1 MDQELVERARALL
14 DLCRTKGL
22 KIAAAESCT
31 GGLLAATLTEIA
43 GSSAVFERGFVTYS
57 NEAKQA
63 MVGVTPA
70 TLASHGAVSRE
81 TAEAMAKG
89 ALTHAPVHLAVSITG
104 IAGPGGGVPG
114 KPVGLV
120 HFAAASRRGRL
131 IAYKRKYGDIGRT
144 QVRRA
149 SVLEALAMLDELAA
163 TEGQVGD
170 AGGSVPDH
178 FT

>member
-1 MDQELVERARALL
+1 MDQELIAQAQALL
-14 DLCRTKGL
+14 DLCRGKRL

-31 GGLLAATLTEIA
+31 GGLLAAVLTEIP
-43 GSSAVFERGFVTYS
+43 GSSDVLERGFVTYS

-63 MVGVTPA
+63 MLGVPSA
-70 TLASHGAVSRE
+70 VLEGHGAVSRE

-89 ALTHAPVHLAVSITG
+89 AIAHAPVDLAVSITG
-104 IAGPGGGVPG
+104 IAGPGGATAG

-131 IAYKRKYGDIGRT
+131 IHRERTYGDIGRG

-149 SVLEALAMLDELAA
+149 SVAEALAMLGDLAA
-163 TEGQVGD
+163 QE
-170 AGGSVPDH
+170 APAR
-178 FT
+178 